1 MKDEINCN
9 NIIYNEKE
17 LKKLITQSYKKL
29 KSDVYYDNSNL
40 FLREE
45 IAKKE
50 NRIDDTIDEV
60 YKLLTSEDNIKIN
73 EDEIDF
79 YCLPKSVCKN
89 NKNNKN
95 IICNDLSTSDYSINK
110 VTYFIRMDLKYHI
123 LGTMWVILAGE
134 KLLEENNKYIYGR
147 ILEKDLNYSNTRL
160 FKPYHKEYSRWRDNA
175 ILESEH
181 LINTNTR
188 NLMITLD
195 IKDYYYSTDIDFN
208 MLQKDLKLENLNN
221 KTKGDNF
228 YLLKKITNHIEDV
241 LDIYSSKIIQFDK
254 NNKRK
259 ILPIGYMPSSILAN
273 WYLKDFD
280 KSICNELRP
289 IYYGRYI
296 DDMIIVLPANYEK
309 LNIDIEHAME
319 RYFIKNKIFIP
330 ALCINEE
337 DNKSY
342 ILINENNL
350 YSIDFNGKVKKIEK
364 VADIKEA
371 LKKIIDNT
379 KNKDYEFRES
389 ISDLCEFNK
398 YEDDWK
404 INIKSEVEN
413 LKKGDLISKL
423 KMIIQK
429 CIIESDNFSR
439 IYLLEDKIKLTT
451 NKYTS
456 ILAVQNAK
464 IKIYDFHPNGSK
476 AVLEKFKKQIR
487 ENASVFKF
495 LPEKDEVLNGFD
507 EEVLE
512 ISYSEGINKI
522 RSIEDFKIN
531 KYNLSKFLAQVIY
544 SEKFDNQAYSNDL
557 EEKILKLFSNINI
570 IEFYSLWEKALICFL
585 INDNKKYILK
595 LIKNITDEIK
605 KVDEDKLKLKDSN
618 IYIHKKD
625 NNISEKLIESL
636 KIHLKITVA
645 MIWSLNDNLLSDEYK
660 IQEDKTNLLELK
672 NNLRTSNMLRHN
684 YVLEPLFNYTNL
696 VVDEKYK
703 ERLKLNKL
711 NLIKNQWEK
720 DDLNF
725 GLRCAGI
732 NNKNLVDCR
741 HNRNIL
747 DLKSKCVYELNST
760 AIKYTPRFVHLHEII
775 LYMIN
780 KEMSQGKVV
789 GGVKYIEKSIELYKK
804 INNLKIKE
812 NNIATKTLDKKVDYN
827 KFISIFSEHVNG
839 GKGKY
844 YKINE
849 RLSSQ
854 NESNINFIKIKSD
867 IKLDKLK
874 IAIVHMDVV
883 DNDYKESI
891 MKTPNL
897 DSRRLQRLY
906 RILNQSIKNGA
917 EMVIFPEISIPYSWL
932 SLMANFSRK
941 HNIVIVCGLEH
952 IVYENNLA
960 CNYIA
965 TILPGK
971 YNNYGHAII
980 KLRLKNH
987 YAPFEIE
994 MLSGYGLKIPTMN
1007 YKYMENKHGDFTKE
1021 YDLFR
1026 WNGVDFSCYNCF
1038 ELSSLN
1044 DRGLFMSYVD
1054 LLIGSVHN
1062 RDVNHHSNIIE
1073 SLSRDVHC
1081 YFAQVNNSKHGDN
1094 RIVAPKST
1102 VKKNILQITGGQND
1116 TLLIGEIDIKK
1127 LREFQLKDYNLQQ
1140 NDKSFKPTPPEFNR
1154 DVLKLRMNKPL

>member
-1 MKDEINCN
+1 MEDIRNYNKETYDEKQL
-9 NIIYNEKE
+9 KE
-17 LKKLITQSYKKL
+17 LITLSYKKL

-45 IAKKE
+45 IAKEE
-50 NRIDDTIDEV
+50 NRIDDIINEV
-60 YKLLTSEDNIKIN
+60 YKLLISEDNIKIN
-73 EDEIDF
+73 KDEIDF
-79 YCLPKSVCKN
+79 YCLPKNIYKN
-89 NKNNKN
+89 NKKKKN
-95 IICNDLSTSDYSINK
+95 IVCNDLSTSDYSINK
-110 VTYFIRMDLKYHI
+110 VTYFIKMDLKYHI
-123 LGTMWVILAGE
+123 LGTIWVILAGE
-134 KLLEENNKYIYGR
+134 SLLKENNKYIYGR
-147 ILEKDLNYSNTRL
+147 RLEKDLNYSNTRL
-160 FKPYHKEYSRWRDNA
+160 FKPYHKEYSRWRDKA
-175 ILESEH
+175 IFESEH

-195 IKDYYYSTDIDFN
+195 IKDYYYSTNIDFN
-208 MLQKDLKLENLNN
+208 ILNNDLKLKNLDRETDKN
-221 KTKGDNF
+221 NF

-254 NNKRK
+254 NNKRN

-309 LNIDIEHAME
+309 LNIDIEHIMN
-319 RYFIKNKIFIP
+319 RYFINTKIFIP

-337 DNKSY
+337 NNRSY
-342 ILINENNL
+342 ILVKENNL
-350 YSIDFNGKVKKIEK
+350 YCIDINGKVEEIKK
-364 VADIKEA
+364 VADIKGIFI
-371 LKKIIDNT
+371 KIIDKT
-379 KNKDYEFRES
+379 MNKDYEFRES
-389 ISDLCEFNK
+389 ISDLCKFDK
-398 YEDDWK
+398 YEDEWK
-404 INIKSEVEN
+404 VNIKSEIN
-413 LKKGDLISKL
+413 KLRKGDLILKL
-423 KMIIQK
+423 KKIIQE
-429 CIIESDNFSR
+429 CVIESNNFSR
-439 IYLLEDKIKLTT
+439 NYLLENKTKLTV
-451 NKYTS
+451 NEYTS

-464 IKIYDFHPNGSK
+464 IKIYDFHANGSK

-544 SEKFDNQAYSNDL
+544 SEKFDNEEYSNDL
-557 EEKILKLFSNINI
+557 EEKILRLFSNVNI
-570 IEFYSLWEKALICFL
+570 IEFHSLWEKALMCFI
-585 INDNKKYILK
+585 INDNKKYALK
-595 LIKNITDEIK
+595 LIKNIEEEINK
-605 KVDEDKLKLKDSN
+605 IDKNKVKLKDSN

-625 NNISEKLIESL
+625 NDISKKLIDSL
-636 KIHLKITVA
+636 KIHLKITIA
-645 MIWSLNDNLLSDEYK
+645 MIWSLNDDLFFDEYK
-660 IQEDKTNLLELK
+660 IYEDKTKLLELK
-672 NNLRTSNMLRHN
+672 DNLRTSNMLRHN

-696 VVDEKYK
+696 VVNAKYK
-703 ERLKLNKL
+703 DRLKLNKL
-711 NLIKNQWEK
+711 NLIKNQWGK

-725 GLRCAGI
+725 GLRCVGI
-732 NNKNLVDCR
+732 NNKNSVDCR
-741 HNRNIL
+741 YNNIL
-747 DLKSKCVYELNST
+747 ELDSECVYELNSI
-760 AIKYTPRFVHLHEII
+760 AKKYTPRFVHLHEII

-789 GGVKYIEKSIELYKK
+789 GGIKYIEKSIELYKK
-804 INNLKIKE
+804 VNNLKIEK
-812 NNIATKTLDKKVDYN
+812 NNIVIKTLDEKDDYD
-827 KFISIFSEHVNG
+827 KFISILSEHVNG

-867 IKLDKLK
+867 TKLDKLK
-874 IAIVHMDVV
+874 VAIVHMDVV
-883 DNDYKESI
+883 DNDYKDSI

-906 RILNQSIKNGA
+906 KILNQSIKNGSQ
-917 EMVIFPEISIPYSWL
+917 MIIFPEISIPYSWL

-941 HNIVIVCGLEH
+941 HNIAIVCGLEH

-971 YNNYGHAII
+971 YNNYTHSII

-994 MLSGYGLKIPTMN
+994 MLNGYGLKIPVMN
-1007 YKYMENKHGDFTKE
+1007 YKYIENKDGDFTKE

-1054 LLIGSVHN
+1054 LLVGSVHN
-1062 RDVNHHSNIIE
+1062 RDINHYSNIIE

-1081 YFAQVNNSKHGDN
+1081 YFAQVNNSKNGDN

-1102 VKKNILQITGGQND
+1102 IKKNILQITGGKND

-1140 NDKSFKPTPPEFNR
+1140 SDKSFKPTPPEFNR
-1154 DVLKLRMNKPL
+1154 DVLKLRMNMPL